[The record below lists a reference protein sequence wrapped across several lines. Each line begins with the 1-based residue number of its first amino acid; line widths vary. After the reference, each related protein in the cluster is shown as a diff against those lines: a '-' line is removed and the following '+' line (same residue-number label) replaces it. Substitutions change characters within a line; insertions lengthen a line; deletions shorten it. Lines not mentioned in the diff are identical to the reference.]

1 MITYLGMTAPIA
13 LFSMITWLKNPY
25 EGNKSEVEVK
35 HLKLKDII
43 PMIILTVIVTFVF
56 YFILDY
62 FNTANLIP
70 STFSVTTSFLAIYL
84 TTKRS
89 PFYAVAYAA
98 NNLVLIV
105 LWSIAAKTNITYVSV
120 IVCFAVF
127 LLNDIYGFINWQKMH
142 KRQTTGEMCQ

>member
-1 MITYLGMTAPIA
+1 M
-13 LFSMITWLKNPY
+13 
-25 EGNKSEVEVK
+25 
-35 HLKLKDII
+35 
-43 PMIILTVIVTFVF
+43 
-56 YFILDY
+56 DY

-98 NNLVLIV
+98 NDLVLIV